1 MNPVSMFGL
10 LNNQLGKVEYL
21 LRAPHE
27 LAGETQISFLPFCF
41 TENLKGRV
49 E

>member
-21 LRAPHE
+21 LRTPHE
-27 LAGETQISFLPFCF
+27 LAGENSFLSCLFILHK
-41 TENLKGRV
+41 TLDLG
-49 E
+49 